1 MYHQFKI
8 IKNKNKK
15 LMQNNKLKLIK
26 KFNKLQINNQIKKKH
41 SQFQDYLNLLVIL
54 NLLMRYKNHLPQNK
68 RYHVQ

>member
-54 NLLMRYKNHLPQNK
+54 NLLMRYKNRLSQNK